1 MLTTDW
7 EHLEDLLKTSK
18 ILKFSAHKVCC
29 YREIEKLLLSY
40 LGYFRVHVD
49 CKKSTKAF
57 SMKIV

>member
-29 YREIEKLLLSY
+29 YREIEKLMLSY

-49 CKKSTKAF
+49 CTKSTKAF